1 VIILHWTIL
10 FSKEKIGLALDK
22 PKSTRYPDDSS
33 SAGEET
39 KAEGITTDGNCIQG
53 ISIKATLVLQ
63 VKKEQVL
70 STAIASR
77 ASSSG
82 RPLFCR

>member
-10 FSKEKIGLALDK
+10 FCKEKIGLALDK
-22 PKSTRYPDDSS
+22 PDDSS